1 MVLALM
7 LVGLVAGVILAN
19 QNPVNALLRTFVDS
33 PYRASFI
40 SFSVGAVFIG
50 IITLIS
56 GASLIPTGA
65 QITGNPAWLW
75 TGGVI
80 AAVYLTSNILLFPK
94 LGAIQTVILPIL
106 GQVLM
111 GTVIDTFGL
120 FGDRQIPLTASRVI
134 GVLVL
139 LLGMVIAVVLA
150 NRTKAEEG
158 FTKALDSTENPVNLN
173 AWRVWGVIA
182 GMLSATQ
189 QAINGQ
195 LGVVVGSALKATF
208 ISFSISW
215 VVVLLMVVI
224 IDHRVL
230 PTKAEIKGL
239 PWWAWVGGVLVSTFV
254 LLTVILVPQIG
265 AGLTVTTALIGQI
278 GGSVIVALWGMWR
291 SPKAPVKRLQI
302 IGIIVM
308 IVGVLVIKGII

>member
-7 LVGLVAGVILAN
+7 LVGLIAGVILAN
-19 QNPVNALLRTFVDS
+19 QNPVNALLRTFVGS

-40 SFSVGAVFIG
+40 SFSVGVVFIG

-56 GASLIPTGA
+56 GATLFPTGA
-65 QITGNPAWLW
+65 EISGNPAWLW
-75 TGGVI
+75 LGGAI
-80 AAVYLTSNILLFPK
+80 AAIYLTSNILLFPK

-120 FGDRQIPLTASRVI
+120 FGDHQIPLTASRVI
-134 GVLVL
+134 GVVIL

-150 NRTKAEEG
+150 NRTKAEAGFAKVLEG
-158 FTKALDSTENPVNLN
+158 TETASSLT

-195 LGVVVGSALKATF
+195 LGVVVGSPLKATF
-208 ISFSISW
+208 ISFLISW
-215 VVVLLMVVI
+215 FVVLLMVLV
-224 IDHRVL
+224 IDHRPI

-239 PWWAWVGGVLVSTFV
+239 PWWAWIGGVLGSLFV
-254 LLTVILVPQIG
+254 LLTVILVPRIG

-291 SPKAPVKRLQI
+291 SPKAPVKRLQV
-302 IGIIVM
+302 IGIVVM
-308 IVGVLVIKGII
+308 IIGVLVIKGLI